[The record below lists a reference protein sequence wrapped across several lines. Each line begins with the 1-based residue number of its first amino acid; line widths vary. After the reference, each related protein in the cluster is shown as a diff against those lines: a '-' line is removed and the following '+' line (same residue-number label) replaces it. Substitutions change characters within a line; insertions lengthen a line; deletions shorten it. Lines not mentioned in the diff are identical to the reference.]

1 MQLAVKASEDRSA
14 LAAALRREVA
24 TLDPDQPLWSVMPL
38 EEILGQTLQARRAS
52 TMLLGV
58 FSGLALLLSVLG
70 IYAMMAYAVVQRT
83 REIGVRMA
91 LGAEADGV
99 VRLVVRQ
106 GMRLA
111 LLGLAIGVPAALA
124 LGQVISTQLYS
135 VRPVDAP
142 TYFATS
148 AVLGFAALL
157 ACWIP
162 ARLAARVD
170 PVIALRAE

>member
-1 MQLAVKASEDRSA
+1 VRQAVAEVDPDMAVVRVLPMSVQVGQNFQVNRLMARLTEAYGLLALAV
-14 LAAALRREVA
+14 AALGLYGVTAYGVA
-24 TLDPDQPLWSVMPL
+24 
-38 EEILGQTLQARRAS
+38 R
-52 TMLLGV
+52 
-58 FSGLALLLSVLG
+58 
-70 IYAMMAYAVVQRT
+70 RT

-91 LGAEADGV
+91 LGAEAGIV

-111 LLGLAIGVPAALA
+111 LLGVAIGVPAALA
-124 LGQVISTQLYS
+124 LAQVISTQLYS
-135 VRPVDAP
+135 VRPVDVP

-170 PVIALRAE
+170 PVVALWAE